1 MTCRKIFWS
10 RLLRHRLGG
19 VVLFYLLFAAVA
31 LFTRLALLAK
41 SWPDVAHAS
50 WTLAGTFLCG
60 LGFDLVAA
68 SYAAVP
74 LVLYLA
80 LAPRRWLAHRVNF
93 YLLVAGFFVVTYVLL
108 FNAVAEWF
116 FWDEFGA
123 RFNFIAVDYLVY
135 TTEVIANIRESYPMP
150 RIFFGL
156 FSASTAVFFAL
167 WKWGGLR
174 PWLNRPAEP
183 LTPARSRWA
192 GAAALLALPALAT
205 LALSNRMVPEFGNAY
220 NQELAKNGL
229 YSFAAEFRN
238 NELRYDRFYDQ
249 LDHAQ
254 AFARARQLLTT
265 TNSQFLSSNAA
276 DLARLITHDGA
287 AKRWNVMQ
295 ITVESLSAKY
305 LGVFGNQE
313 NLTPNL
319 DALARDGLLFTKLY
333 ATGNRTVRGM
343 EALTLAV
350 PPTPGQSIVK
360 RPHNENLFTLG
371 SVFRARG
378 YDTKFI
384 YGGYGYFDNMNY
396 YFGHNGY
403 DVVDRAQVPKED
415 ITFANAWGACDED
428 AFRWAIKE
436 ADASHAQGK
445 SFHHFIMT
453 TSNHRPFTYPEGKI
467 DLPSKTSGRRGGV
480 KYTDYAIGELIKQAR
495 TKPWFTNTIF
505 VIVADHCAGSAGK
518 AELPVKEYEIPMII
532 YNPQLVGAQRVEK
545 LCSQIDV
552 APTILGLLNWTYQ
565 SRFWGK
571 DILSMPP
578 GEERALIANYQK
590 LGLLQHDR
598 LQILKPVRQQSS
610 YGRADA
616 NAEFK
621 PCPPD
626 KNLLA
631 DTVAYYQTASHAFRH
646 HLMGALSGHEA
657 DEAQRNAVTSTVP
670 AEDSPLPFGEKEA
683 AHRR

>member
-1 MTCRKIFWS
+1 V
-10 RLLRHRLGG
+10 L
-19 VVLFYLLFAAVA
+19 LFYVLFAAVA
-31 LFTRLALLAK
+31 LLTRLALLVK
-41 SWPDVAHAS
+41 SWPDVTHTP

-60 LGFDLVAA
+60 LGFDLVTA
-68 SYAAVP
+68 SYAAIP

-80 LAPRRWLAHRVNF
+80 LAPRRWMASRLNF
-93 YLLVAGFFVVTYVLL
+93 ILIAVGFFLVTYVLL

-150 RIFFGL
+150 RIFGGL
-156 FSASTAVFFAL
+156 FSASVVVFVVF
-167 WKWGGLR
+167 WKWGGLGR
-174 PWLNRPAEP
+174 WLTNAANTTE
-183 LTPARSRWA
+183 LTRTSWKT
-192 GAAALLALPALAT
+192 AAALLGLPVLFT
-205 LALSNRMVPEFGNAY
+205 VALSNRLVPEFGNTF

-249 LDHAQ
+249 MDHPQ
-254 AFARARQLLTT
+254 AFARARQLLGT
-265 TNSQFLSSNAA
+265 TNTQFLSTNTS
-276 DLARLITHDGA
+276 DLSRLITHDGP

-305 LGVFGNQE
+305 LGVFGNE
-313 NLTPNL
+313 EKLTPNL
-319 DALARDGLLFTKLY
+319 DALARDGMLFTKLY

-360 RPHNENLFTLG
+360 RPNNENLFSLG

-403 DVVDRAQVPKED
+403 DVVDRAQVPKEE

-428 AFRWAIKE
+428 SFHWAIKE
-436 ADASHAQGK
+436 ADASYAKGK
-445 SFHHFIMT
+445 PFHHFVMT

-480 KYTDYAIGELIKQAR
+480 KYTDYAIGKLIEQAR

-518 AELPVKEYEIPMII
+518 SELPVKEYEIPMII

-545 LCSQIDV
+545 LCSQMDV
-552 APTILGLLNWTYQ
+552 APTILGLLNWTYKT
-565 SRFWGK
+565 RFYGQ
-571 DILSMPP
+571 DVRLMTPP
-578 GEERALIANYQK
+578 QERALIANYQK
-590 LGLLQHDR
+590 LGLLRHDR
-598 LQILKPVRQQSS
+598 LEILKPVRQQSCYQWNGLS
-610 YGRADA
+610 GELTAQ
-616 NAEFK
+616 
-621 PCPPD
+621 PPD
-626 KNLLA
+626 QCLLSDA
-631 DTVAYYQTASHAFRH
+631 VAYYQTASHAFRH
-646 HLMGALSGHEA
+646 RLMGAMDA
-657 DEAQRNAVTSTVP
+657 N
-670 AEDSPLPFGEKEA
+670 
-683 AHRR
+683 

>member
-1 MTCRKIFWS
+1 MNCRTLWL
-10 RLLRHRLGG
+10 RVLRHRFGG
-19 VVLFYLLFAAVA
+19 VILFYLLFAAVA
-31 LFTRLALLAK
+31 LFTRLALLIK
-41 SWPDVAHAS
+41 SWPDVTHVP
-50 WTLAGTFLCG
+50 WTLGATLLCG
-60 LGFDLVAA
+60 LGFDLVTA
-68 SYAAVP
+68 SYAAIP

-80 LAPRRWLAHRVNF
+80 LAPRRWLAHRVNYYF
-93 YLLVAGFFVVTYVLL
+93 LAAVFFVATYVLL
-108 FNAVAEWF
+108 FGAVAEWF

-156 FSASTAVFFAL
+156 FSASTAVFFVL
-167 WKWGGLR
+167 WKWGGLHR
-174 PWLNRPAEP
+174 WLNRAAEAQMP
-183 LTPARSRWA
+183 VRPRWA
-192 GAAALLALPALAT
+192 AAAALLALPALAT

-238 NELRYDRFYDQ
+238 NELRYDRFYEQ
-249 LDHAQ
+249 LDNAQ

-265 TNSQFLSSNAA
+265 TNTQFLSSNDA
-276 DLARLITHDGA
+276 DLTRLITHDGEV
-287 AKRWNVMQ
+287 KRWNVMQ

-305 LGVFGNQE
+305 LGVFGNE
-313 NLTPNL
+313 EKLTPHL

-403 DVVDRAQVPKED
+403 DVLDRAQVPKEE

-428 AFRWAIKE
+428 SFRWAIKE
-436 ADASHAQGK
+436 ADASYAKGK

-453 TSNHRPFTYPEGKI
+453 TSNHRPFTYPAGKI

-480 KYTDYAIGELIKQAR
+480 KYTDYAIGQLIEQAR

-518 AELPVKEYEIPMII
+518 TELPVKEYEIPMII

-552 APTILGLLNWTYQ
+552 APTILGLMNWTYQ

-571 DILSMPP
+571 DVFSMPP
-578 GEERALIANYQK
+578 EEERALIANYQK
-590 LGLLQHDR
+590 LGLLQRDR

-610 YGRADA
+610 YGRDSADA
-616 NAEFK
+616 EFT
-621 PCPPD
+621 PRPPD
-626 KNLLA
+626 KNFLA

-646 HLMGALSGHEA
+646 RLMGTLSGNA
-657 DEAQRNAVTSTVP
+657 SDELPPNSVTSAAP
-670 AEDSPLPFGEKEA
+670 APALPPPLGEKESA
-683 AHRR
+683 PRR

>member
-1 MTCRKIFWS
+1 MTSRTTFWT
-10 RLLRHRLGG
+10 RLLQHPLGG
-19 VVLFYLLFAAVA
+19 VILFYLLFAGIALLTRVA
-31 LFTRLALLAK
+31 LLIH
-41 SWPDVAHAS
+41 SWSSVTLTPLK
-50 WTLAGTFLCG
+50 LAGTFLCG
-60 LGFDLVAA
+60 LGFDLVTAL
-68 SYAAVP
+68 YAAIP

-80 LAPRRWLAHRVNF
+80 LIPRRWMAHRLNF
-93 YLLVAGFFVVTYVLL
+93 FLLAAVFFLATYLLL
-108 FNAVAEWF
+108 FGAVAEWF

-150 RIFFGL
+150 LILGAL
-156 FSASTAVFFAL
+156 FAGSAAVFIMF

-174 PWLNRPAEP
+174 DWIQHAAALPSPWRV
-183 LTPARSRWA
+183 RWTA
-192 GAAALLALPALAT
+192 AAALLALPALFTAG
-205 LALSNRMVPEFGNAY
+205 LSNRLVPEFGNTY

-238 NELRYDRFYDQ
+238 NELRYDHFYDQ
-249 LDHAQ
+249 LGHAQ
-254 AFARARQLLTT
+254 AFNHARQLLTT
-265 TNSQFLSSNAA
+265 PNTQFLSTNVA
-276 DLARLITHDGA
+276 DLTRLITHDGA

-313 NLTPNL
+313 KLTPNL
-319 DALARDGLLFTKLY
+319 DALARDGMLFTKFY

-360 RPHNENLFTLG
+360 RPNNENLFTLG

-403 DVVDRAQVPKED
+403 DVVDRAKVPREN
-415 ITFANAWGACDED
+415 ISFANAWGACDED
-428 AFRWAIKE
+428 AFQWAIKE
-436 ADASHAQGK
+436 ADASYAQGK
-445 SFHHFIMT
+445 PFHHFIMT
-453 TSNHRPFTYPEGKI
+453 TSNHRPFTYPAGKI

-495 TKPWFTNTIF
+495 TKPWFTNTLF

-518 AELPVKEYEIPMII
+518 SELPVREYEIPLLL
-532 YNPQLVGAQRVEK
+532 YNPHLVPAQRVEK

-552 APTILGLLNWTYQ
+552 APTILGLMNWTYQ
-565 SRFWGK
+565 SRFYGK
-571 DILSMPP
+571 DVRLMPP
-578 GEERALIANYQK
+578 SEERALIANYQK
-590 LGLLQHDR
+590 LGLLQRDR
-598 LQILKPVRQQSS
+598 LEILKPVRQQSS
-610 YGRADA
+610 YAWDA
-616 NAEFK
+616 RSGELTSQ
-621 PCPPD
+621 PTD
-626 KNLLA
+626 KNLWA
-631 DTVAYYQTASHAFRH
+631 DAVAYYQTASHAFRH
-646 HLMGALSGHEA
+646 RLMGAMDA
-657 DEAQRNAVTSTVP
+657 N
-670 AEDSPLPFGEKEA
+670 
-683 AHRR
+683 

>member
-1 MTCRKIFWS
+1 MTCRTIWQ
-10 RLLRHRLGG
+10 RVLQHRLGG
-19 VVLFYLLFAAVA
+19 VILFYLLFTGVA
-31 LFTRLALLAK
+31 LITRVALLVH
-41 SWPDVAHAS
+41 SWSNVTVTPLK
-50 WTLAGTFLCG
+50 LAGTFLCG
-60 LGFDLVAA
+60 LGFDLVTASCAA
-68 SYAAVP
+68 IP

-80 LAPRRWLAHRVNF
+80 VVPRRWMAHWLNYFLLA
-93 YLLVAGFFVVTYVLL
+93 AGFFVATYVLL
-108 FNAVAEWF
+108 FGAVAEWF

-135 TTEVIANIRESYPMP
+135 TTEVIANIRESYPMS
-150 RIFFGL
+150 RIFGGL
-156 FSASTAVFFAL
+156 LSASVAVFVVF

-174 PWLNRPAEP
+174 RWLDRATKLDTPWR
-183 LTPARSRWA
+183 ARWTA
-192 GAAALLALPALAT
+192 AAALLALPALGT
-205 LALSNRMVPEFGNAY
+205 LALSNRLVPEFGNAY

-249 LDHAQ
+249 LDHPQ

-265 TNSQFLSSNAA
+265 TNSQFLSTNVTELS
-276 DLARLITHDGA
+276 RLITNGGA

-305 LGVFGNQE
+305 LGVFGNAE
-313 NLTPNL
+313 KLTPNL
-319 DALARDGLLFTKLY
+319 DALARDGMLFTHLY

-360 RPHNENLFTLG
+360 RPHNENLFSLG

-403 DVVDRAQVPKED
+403 DVLDRAQVPKEA

-428 AFRWAIKE
+428 AFRWAIQE
-436 ADASHAQGK
+436 ADASHAKGK

-453 TSNHRPFTYPEGKI
+453 TSNHRPFTYPDGKI

-480 KYTDYAIGELIKQAR
+480 KYTDYAIGELIKQAS
-495 TKPWFTNTIF
+495 TKPWFSNTLF

-518 AELPVKEYEIPMII
+518 SELPVKEYEIPLII
-532 YNPQLVGAQRVEK
+532 YNPQLVAAQRVEK

-565 SRFWGK
+565 TRFYGE
-571 DILSMPP
+571 DVRLMPP
-578 GEERALIANYQK
+578 ERERALIANYQK
-590 LGLLQHDR
+590 LGLLQRDR
-598 LQILKPVRQQSS
+598 LEILKPVRQQSS
-610 YGRADA
+610 YAWDA
-616 NAEFK
+616 RSGELTSQPA
-621 PCPPD
+621 D
-626 KNLLA
+626 KNLWA
-631 DTVAYYQTASHAFRH
+631 DAVAYYQTASHAFRH
-646 HLMGALSGHEA
+646 RLMGAMDA
-657 DEAQRNAVTSTVP
+657 N
-670 AEDSPLPFGEKEA
+670 
-683 AHRR
+683 

>member
-1 MTCRKIFWS
+1 MTCRTIWQ
-10 RLLRHRLGG
+10 RLLQHRLGG

-31 LFTRLALLAK
+31 LLTRLALLAK
-41 SWPDVAHAS
+41 SWPDAAHAP

-60 LGFDLVAA
+60 LGFDLVTA
-68 SYAAVP
+68 SYAAIP

-150 RIFFGL
+150 LILGAL
-156 FSASTAVFFAL
+156 FAGCAAVFAVF

-174 PWLNRPAEP
+174 PWLNRAAETTP
-183 LTPARSRWA
+183 PARWA
-192 GAAALLALPALAT
+192 AAAALLALPALAT
-205 LALSNRMVPEFGNAY
+205 LALNNRMVPEFGNAY

-249 LDHAQ
+249 LDNAQ

-265 TNSQFLSSNAA
+265 TNTQFLSSNAA
-276 DLARLITHDGA
+276 DLSRLITHDGE
-287 AKRWNVMQ
+287 AKRWNVLQ

-305 LGVFGNQE
+305 LGVFGNKE

-319 DALARDGLLFTKLY
+319 DALAAEGMLFTRLY

-360 RPHNENLFTLG
+360 RPHNENLFSLG

-396 YFGHNGY
+396 FFGHNGY
-403 DVVDRAQVPKED
+403 DVLDRAQVPKEE

-428 AFRWAIKE
+428 AFRWAIQE
-436 ADASHAQGK
+436 ADASHAKGK

-495 TKPWFTNTIF
+495 TKPWFTNTLF

-518 AELPVKEYEIPMII
+518 SELPVKEYEIPLII
-532 YNPQLVGAQRVEK
+532 YNPHLVPAQRVEK

-571 DILSMPP
+571 DILTMPLE
-578 GEERALIANYQK
+578 EERALIANYQK
-590 LGLLQHDR
+590 LGLLQRDR
-598 LQILKPVRQQSS
+598 LQILKPVRQRSS
-610 YGRADA
+610 YGRDGAG
-616 NAEFK
+616 AEFE
-621 PCPPD
+621 PRPTD
-626 KNLLA
+626 NNFHA

-646 HLMGALSGHEA
+646 RLMGALSGNDA
-657 DEAQRNAVTSTVP
+657 DEAQRNAVTSTAP
-670 AEDSPLPFGEKEA
+670 APGLPLPLGEKEA
-683 AHRR
+683 ARRR